1 MDAISGVWKRNY
13 SRFETLRNLGMWTS
27 ESGKFLLA
35 KSGIL
40 GFGIRN
46 PAQGIRN
53 LSSTCEESRARNSQS
68 GIGNP
73 GLLWISSAERECGF
87 RNAGNFCL
95 WNKETGKV
103 SFSNPESWALEPRIK
118 RQKSGIPLTIEIRTP
133 IFTDKESGIQ
143 SPESMARN
151 LESKSAA
158 WI

>member
-1 MDAISGVWKRNY
+1 
-13 SRFETLRNLGMWTS
+13 MWTS

-118 RQKSGIPLTIEIRTP
+118 RKKSGIPLTIEIRTP
-133 IFTDKESGIQ
+133 IFTDKDSRVQNPRRGIQ
-143 SPESMARN
+143 NPRVPLGFDCWAFMQCHVSVQRFN
-151 LESKSAA
+151 FRLHLL
-158 WI
+158 